1 MIFSIFIG
9 FSQKPWKYSIN
20 VHVATGLKF
29 PISLKILIILI
40 QIFYILLSVSVIIS

>member
-20 VHVATGLKF
+20 VHVATDLATK
-29 PISLKILIILI
+29 
-40 QIFYILLSVSVIIS
+40 